1 MTELRSK
8 LRKQMNNLKSLDEK
22 VSSLEGTQV
31 ELKAYIDGVE
41 TRADDIMN
49 KVAEVVRKQ
58 DEFSERLAK
67 VEDIGTG
74 VR

>member
-1 MTELRSK
+1 
-8 LRKQMNNLKSLDEK
+8 
-22 VSSLEGTQV
+22 
-31 ELKAYIDGVE
+31 
-41 TRADDIMN
+41 MN
-49 KVAEVVRKQ
+49 KVAAVVRKQ